1 MFYLHS
7 TNYII
12 MNLNELKDKYKKA
25 HEAYLKYKDNNRTNS
40 IEASYLP
47 EVVALL
53 KDVFPNCNIITLGDN
68 ILNYLGIDIIIDDNG
83 KQQMFLDLK
92 VCQYCH
98 DKEVVIDAYKHD
110 KNGNWFPA
118 QDVKLNDW
126 FCFLNADNII
136 LVPSSFI
143 KIPPMD
149 QCFFYKRDLYKT
161 TMKATIDLSNVRKR
175 VFKRT
180 H

>member
-1 MFYLHS
+1 MITLK
-7 TNYII
+7 
-12 MNLNELKDKYKKA
+12 ELKEKYNKA
-25 HEAYLKYKDNNRTNS
+25 HEAYLQYKDTNGTNN
-40 IEASYLP
+40 IEAQYLP
-47 EVVALL
+47 EVVDKL
-53 KDVFPNCNIITLGDN
+53 KELFPNCNIITLGDN
-68 ILNYLGIDIIIDDNG
+68 ILNYLGVDIIIDDG

-98 DKEVVIDAYKHD
+98 GKEVVVDAYKHD

-118 QDVKLNDW
+118 QDVKLNNW

-143 KIPPMD
+143 KIPPME

-161 TMKATIDLSNVRKR
+161 TMKATIDLTNVRKR
-175 VFKRT
+175 VFKRK